1 MRFDSCWDGAGT
13 FWVCNK
19 VSRRVYQRTNHK
31 YRHVSAPCF
40 ETAMIERNKHKI
52 IIGYDRSYIL
62 NCNARIQWTCCC
74 NAFDEYK
81 ASLACGTKNSK
92 SLIHTVVQRIPTASL
107 AQFILFGCY
116 SVTIFYSFGT
126 FFLYSF

>member
-1 MRFDSCWDGAGT
+1 MNMRFDSCWDGAGT

-52 IIGYDRSYIL
+52 IIGYHRSYIL

-81 ASLACGTKNSK
+81 ASLACGGVPHCFPQFGPGPMQQICKK
-92 SLIHTVVQRIPTASL
+92 SGLVRH
-107 AQFILFGCY
+107 
-116 SVTIFYSFGT
+116 
-126 FFLYSF
+126 

>member
-1 MRFDSCWDGAGT
+1 MCSDLSCGVLLGISGQAKTVFCVLLSQLMNMRFDSCWDGAGT

-52 IIGYDRSYIL
+52 IIGYHRSYIL

-81 ASLACGTKNSK
+81 ASLA
-92 SLIHTVVQRIPTASL
+92 
-107 AQFILFGCY
+107 
-116 SVTIFYSFGT
+116 
-126 FFLYSF
+126 